1 MAAVMT
7 PEARRAPEMHC
18 PYCGG
23 YLEGQHHESADAYGI
38 LVCPCNRYPVIA
50 GIPVLKRHAA
60 HGVPLRRIISLIED
74 GEHHEALLSMLASS
88 VSFDAEQP
96 ALHGL
101 PGLGRLY
108 RHLSSRAAKAWRTRL
123 EGALAK
129 GDRLTLTELLDLY
142 YRAVPRK
149 RPTAYDYFAF
159 RFTQP
164 RHLVAL
170 SLISL
175 IHEPANPLLE
185 LCCGFGHITR
195 TLVSRAQGQPVIGI
209 DRSFFALFAAKN
221 CVAPE
226 ASFICYDIDAALPFA
241 ETARFSAA
249 VCVDGIHYIESKVT
263 VIRETRR
270 AMADDGVII
279 LACSRNAAVEYEH
292 AGFPLF
298 AENYRQLIA
307 DMPHCLLVDADV
319 LAAYQE
325 RRPPPLTESGR
336 PERLAG
342 APLLSVVASRRG
354 DIFRDHPRFAVWPHA
369 EGRCGINPL
378 YVKEAEGAGVVS
390 LRRCFPSA
398 YYERDHP
405 EMAGY
410 LPEQA
415 SITAGALAAL
425 EEERCTPEIE
435 RLIEQYVIVALPERA
450 APRPGLHRGAGIRSS
465 TLVSAD
471 SRYPRSTEIEKRV
484 KKRAMERTCSSIL
497 SRGGGYWARWR
508 GSLRSRR
515 L

>member
-1 MAAVMT
+1 
-7 PEARRAPEMHC
+7 
-18 PYCGG
+18 
-23 YLEGQHHESADAYGI
+23 
-38 LVCPCNRYPVIA
+38 VCPCHRYPVVA

-60 HGVPLRRIISLIED
+60 RGVSLRRIISLIEN

-88 VSFDAEQP
+88 VSFDADQTV
-96 ALHGL
+96 LHGVL
-101 PGLGRLY
+101 GLGRLY
-108 RHLSSRAAKAWRTRL
+108 RHLSNRALKAWRTRV

-129 GDRLTLTELLDLY
+129 GDRLSVTELLDLC
-142 YRAVPRK
+142 YRAIPRK

-185 LCCGFGHITR
+185 IGCGFGHITR
-195 TLVSRAQGQPVIGI
+195 SLVSRAQGQPVIGI
-209 DRSFFALFAAKN
+209 DRSFFALFAAKT

-263 VIRETRR
+263 VVREIRR
-270 AMADDGVII
+270 AIGDDGVII
-279 LACSRNAAVEYEH
+279 LACSRNAAVEYEQS
-292 AGFPLF
+292 GFPLF
-298 AENYRQLIA
+298 AEGYRQLIA
-307 DMPHCLLVDADV
+307 DMPHSLLADADV
-319 LAAYQE
+319 LTAYLE
-325 RRPPPLTESGR
+325 RRPPPLTEGGR
-336 PERLAG
+336 PERLAA
-342 APLLSVVASRRG
+342 APLLSVVASRRE
-354 DIFRDHPRFAVWPHA
+354 DIFRDHPRFAAWPHA

-378 YVKEAEGAGVVS
+378 YVKEADGAGGLR
-390 LRRCFPSA
+390 LRRSFPSA

-425 EEERCTPEIE
+425 EQERCTPEVE
-435 RLIEQYVIVALPERA
+435 RLIEQCVVVALPERA
-450 APRPGLHRGAGIRSS
+450 APRETPWPGFHAARGIQSS
-465 TLVSAD
+465 TPVGAD
-471 SRYPRSTEIEKRV
+471 SRTPESTEIGSSPDPQPECVPSPIGNRAVGLEK
-484 KKRAMERTCSSIL
+484 
-497 SRGGGYWARWR
+497 
-508 GSLRSRR
+508 
-515 L
+515 